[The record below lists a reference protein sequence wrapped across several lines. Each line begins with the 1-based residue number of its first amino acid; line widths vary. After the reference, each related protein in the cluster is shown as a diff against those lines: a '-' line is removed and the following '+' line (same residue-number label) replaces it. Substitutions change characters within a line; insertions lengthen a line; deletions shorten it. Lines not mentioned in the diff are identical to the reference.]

1 VSLDQRGQYET
12 PGSTLESDYSLTD
25 LAGDLLSVATET
37 TPASVHLVG
46 HSFGGLV
53 TRTAAIADPD
63 AVTSL
68 TLLDSGPAAQP
79 VERHDLLR
87 AMANAIPAIGL
98 EATWKAKRAYERS
111 QGAPEPPP
119 EIELFMQQRFLAN
132 HPTSLRT
139 MTLHLTTARDQVDE
153 LKATGVPVMVS
164 FGAADDGWPVAEQ
177 RRMAARLDA
186 PVRVIEGAGHSP
198 AAEQPARTLAVLE
211 QFWAEVERDRR
222 RIGA

>member
-1 VSLDQRGQYET
+1 
-12 PGSTLESDYSLTD
+12 
-25 LAGDLLSVATET
+25 
-37 TPASVHLVG
+37 
-46 HSFGGLV
+46 
-53 TRTAAIADPD
+53 
-63 AVTSL
+63 L
-68 TLLDSGPAAQP
+68 TLLGSGPSAQP
-79 VERHDLLR
+79 AERHDLLR

-98 EATWKAKRAYERS
+98 EATWQAKRAYERS

-132 HPTSLRT
+132 HPTSLRA

-177 RRMAARLDA
+177 RHMAARLGA

-198 AAEQPARTLAVLE
+198 AAEQPARTLAALE
-211 QFWAEVERDRR
+211 LFWAEVERDRR
-222 RIGA
+222 SIGA